1 MAKGERMKNPFK
13 KRSNSNIGIVVGSSD
28 DCICVPGY
36 TSLDQCPEVLTGC
49 RRIAELIGSITIY
62 LMSNTEQGDVRIV
75 NELSKMIDITPM
87 PNMTRTTWV
96 QSFVMTMLLQGRGNA
111 IVLPHTRAGYLR
123 SLEPISASRVSWE
136 PIGWS
141 DYNVFID
148 GRKYRPDDVLHFVYN
163 PDPVYLWKGRGIN
176 VSLKDIAN
184 NLKQAEATKKG
195 FLESKWKPSVI
206 VKVDAMT
213 EAFASPEGREKILD
227 DYIKMDGAGKP
238 WIIPGEQI
246 DVETIKP
253 LTLADLAI
261 SDTVEID
268 KRTVAA
274 VLGIPPFLVGVGEY
288 DKNAWNAFVQNTV
301 RPIALSIAQ
310 EMTKK
315 LIISPNWYLKFN
327 TLSLMDWDLQTIADV
342 YGGLSDR
349 GFVTGNEVRDR
360 IGMSPAEGLDEFRV
374 LENYIPIDMTGMQKK
389 LIQGDE
395 SDE

>member
-1 MAKGERMKNPFK
+1 M
-13 KRSNSNIGIVVGSSD
+13 
-28 DCICVPGY
+28 
-36 TSLDQCPEVLTGC
+36 
-49 RRIAELIGSITIY
+49 
-62 LMSNTEQGDVRIV
+62 
-75 NELSKMIDITPM
+75 
-87 PNMTRTTWV
+87 
-96 QSFVMTMLLQGRGNA
+96 
-111 IVLPHTRAGYLR
+111 
-123 SLEPISASRVSWE
+123 
-136 PIGWS
+136 
-141 DYNVFID
+141 
-148 GRKYRPDDVLHFVYN
+148 
-163 PDPVYLWKGRGIN
+163 
-176 VSLKDIAN
+176 
-184 NLKQAEATKKG
+184 
-195 FLESKWKPSVI
+195 ESKWKPSVI

-227 DYIKMDGAGKP
+227 DYVKMDGAGKP

-310 EMTKK
+310 EMTRK

-327 TLSLMDWDLQTIADV
+327 TLSLMDWDLQTIAEV
-342 YGGLSDR
+342 SGGLSDR

-374 LENYIPIDMTGMQKK
+374 LENYIPIDMTGLQKK

>member
-1 MAKGERMKNPFK
+1 MKNPFK